1 MFSTSATALGIVWVA
16 KTQKE
21 DKHMKKNGRK
31 ELALPEPE
39 VRHYHD
45 QYGDDLF
52 V

>member
-1 MFSTSATALGIVWVA
+1 
-16 KTQKE
+16 
-21 DKHMKKNGRK
+21 MKNNERK